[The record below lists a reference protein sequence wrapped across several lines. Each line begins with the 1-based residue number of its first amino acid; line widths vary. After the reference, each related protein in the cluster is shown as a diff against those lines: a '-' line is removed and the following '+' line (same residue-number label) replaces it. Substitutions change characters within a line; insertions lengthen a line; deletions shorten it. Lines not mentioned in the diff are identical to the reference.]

1 MQFVESKPK
10 IAFVVSTF
18 FQIHAFM
25 RPHIITLAEK
35 YDITICLPDDLK
47 ELREDLD
54 LPVSYH
60 FISIKRR
67 ISPLNDLITL
77 LEIFWHFKRVRY
89 CSVHTITPKAGL
101 LGTLASYAAGVPT
114 RIHTY
119 QGEVWATATGLKRH
133 MLRGFDRLTA
143 KLSTHQTV
151 VSKSERSFLRNE
163 RVLGPTQGVVLANGS
178 IGGVDLQRFHPSP
191 VERKRQREI
200 LGYSDEDVVFIFLGR
215 ITTDKGIKVLEKAYA
230 SVVAACPK
238 AKLLIVGPDEGAVPK
253 THSNVIVKP
262 FDPQPE
268 AVLQAADVLVLPSFR
283 EGFGVVVLEA
293 AACGLPAIGSNIY
306 GLQDAIIDEET
317 GFLFPVHDAKALA
330 RHMIE
335 LCGNTPLRLRLGRA
349 ARLRVERDFSQNSV
363 VAAFNDYYDHLSL
376 TCTEKSRTCDLPT
389 KDSKRRGTT
398 Q

>member
-1 MQFVESKPK
+1 MLAMHSAKPKPK

-25 RPHIITLAEK
+25 RPHIFTLAKK
-35 YDITICLPDDLK
+35 YDITVCLPDDLK

-60 FISIKRR
+60 FISIKRQ
-67 ISPLNDLITL
+67 ISPLHDLITL
-77 LEIFWHFKRVRY
+77 LEIFWHFKKVRY
-89 CSVHTITPKAGL
+89 CAVHTITPKAGL

-119 QGEVWATATGLKRH
+119 QGEVWATATGQRRQI
-133 MLRGFDRLTA
+133 LRGFDRLTA
-143 KLSTHQTV
+143 KLSTHQTI
-151 VSKSERSFLRNE
+151 VSKSEQSFLQSE
-163 RVLGPTQGVVLANGS
+163 RVLHPTQGVVLGNGS
-178 IGGVDLQRFHPSP
+178 IGGVDLERFYPNP
-191 VERKRQREI
+191 IERKRQREI

-215 ITTDKGIKVLEKAYA
+215 ITADKGIKVLENAFA

-238 AKLLIVGPDEGAVPK
+238 AKLLLVGPDEGAVPN
-253 THSNVIVKP
+253 THPSLTVKP

-306 GLQDAIIDEET
+306 GLQDAIIDGQT
-317 GFLFPVHDAKALA
+317 GFLFPAHDSETLA

-335 LCGNTPLRLRLGRA
+335 MCNNSPMRLRLGRA
-349 ARLRVERDFSQNSV
+349 ARQRVEKDFAQDAV
-363 VAAFNDYYDHLSL
+363 VAAFNDYYEHLRLAS
-376 TCTEKSRTCDLPT
+376 EES
-389 KDSKRRGTT
+389 S
-398 Q
+398 